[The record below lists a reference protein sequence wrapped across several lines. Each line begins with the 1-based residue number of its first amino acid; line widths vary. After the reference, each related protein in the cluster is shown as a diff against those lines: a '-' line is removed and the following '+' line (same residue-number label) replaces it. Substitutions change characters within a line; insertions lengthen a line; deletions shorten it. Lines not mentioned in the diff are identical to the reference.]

1 MTASPQDE
9 HASHRTRG
17 PAFAAEGSRR
27 KTDGKQ
33 VHGTVGQTVSC
44 TPFSYL
50 QSICELIVTYLFS
63 KSNKIR
69 VDSKKYFS
77 QFFYIGMT

>member
-17 PAFAAEGSRR
+17 RAFPAEGSRR

-33 VHGTVGQTVSC
+33 VHGTVGQTISC

-50 QSICELIVTYLFS
+50 QSICELIVTYVFS

-69 VDSKKYFS
+69 AETKKYFS
-77 QFFYIGMT
+77 QIGYSKMT